1 MKTVEIIGY
10 NRANLGKTEAKQL
23 RAEGNVPCVIYGGEK
38 QIHFYSPMILFR
50 EIVYTDLAHFVSINV
65 EGNIVQAILQDIQFH
80 PVSEAILHADFLELH
95 KGKLINMEIPV
106 DFQGT
111 PVGVT
116 NGGLLVKKRR
126 KLTVRAIPKD
136 MPETITVDVSNLDF
150 GTSLKV
156 GDLKVEGYNVLDP
169 AQASI
174 AVIEIPRAL
183 RSAQDAEDDELGEG
197 EEGEESIEGEEGTTP
212 ALGSDAPAAE

>member
-50 EIVYTDLAHFVSINV
+50 EIVYTDKAHFVSINV
-65 EGNIVQAILQDIQFH
+65 EGNIIQAILQDIQFH
-80 PVSEAILHADFLELH
+80 PVSEAIVHADFLELH
-95 KGKLINMEIPV
+95 KGKLIKMDIPV
-106 DFQGT
+106 DFIGT

-116 NGGLLVKKRR
+116 SGGLLVKKRR
-126 KLTVRAIPKD
+126 KLRVQAIPKD
-136 MPETITVDVSNLDF
+136 MPETITVDVTKLDF

-156 GDLKVEGYNVLDP
+156 GDLQIAGYTILDP
-169 AQASI
+169 SQASI

-183 RSAQDAEDDELGEG
+183 RSAQSEEEEAEE
-197 EEGEESIEGEEGTTP
+197 EEGAEGLEG
-212 ALGSDAPAAE
+212 AEAAEGGETAAE